1 MKKSA
6 LYLSCGKLSK
16 KSLTIPFKNVERGS
30 ELCLANALQFCSDA
44 KVLAKS
50 SSFEHALGL
59 CIFAIEE
66 LGKAIMLKQKAIQA
80 KKKNEDALTFK
91 SLKDVESFY
100 RVPIGCLKNVGLEGC
115 ISNPF
120 YNHKSKLYFAKSTL
134 NFAANK
140 RILEIMEKFG
150 FKEIQEAKLL
160 SPEYL
165 SIIEKT
171 EIRERAFYVD
181 FDEKKCEWVSNSL
194 NTTQEKVMEIISD
207 IINAIEDTKKW
218 KWS

>member
-1 MKKSA
+1 
-6 LYLSCGKLSK
+6 
-16 KSLTIPFKNVERGS
+16 
-30 ELCLANALQFCSDA
+30 
-44 KVLAKS
+44 
-50 SSFEHALGL
+50 
-59 CIFAIEE
+59 
-66 LGKAIMLKQKAIQA
+66 
-80 KKKNEDALTFK
+80 
-91 SLKDVESFY
+91 
-100 RVPIGCLKNVGLEGC
+100 
-115 ISNPF
+115 
-120 YNHKSKLYFAKSTL
+120 
-134 NFAANK
+134 
-140 RILEIMEKFG
+140 MEKFG